1 MKRTILFLLAA
12 LVLGGCGHNF
22 NAATP
27 KGFVEL
33 EDQEDVG
40 YDYRA
45 TTADGLVISVR
56 EIDNDPEGPIEFW
69 SRAIENSMRQRGGY
83 ALLEKRDVKNVDGLA
98 GKQLRFGHDEA
109 SKPDLY
115 YVTLYV
121 TPKKLFVLE
130 AGGSKQQMESHEAQ
144 LDWSV
149 KNFRVK

>member
-1 MKRTILFLLAA
+1 MKRTILLLVTA
-12 LVLGGCGHNF
+12 LVLVGCGHNF

-33 EDQEDVG
+33 KDQEDQG

-45 TTADGLVISVR
+45 TTADGLVIAVR

-83 ALLEKRDVKNVDGLA
+83 ALLEKRDVKNVDGLD
-98 GKQLRFGHDEA
+98 GTQLRFGHDEA
-109 SKPDLY
+109 SKPHLY
-115 YVTLYV
+115 YVTLFV

-130 AGGSKQQMESHEAQ
+130 AGGTKQQMESHEAQ

-149 KNFRVK
+149 KEFRVK

>member
-1 MKRTILFLLAA
+1 MKRTILLLVTA
-12 LVLGGCGHNF
+12 LLLGGCGHSF
-22 NAATP
+22 YAATP

-33 EDQEDVG
+33 KDQEDRG

-45 TTADGLVISVR
+45 TTADGLVIAVR

-69 SRAIENSMRQRGGY
+69 SRAIQNTMRQRGGY
-83 ALLEKRDVKNVDGLA
+83 ALLDKRDVTNVDGLA
-98 GKQLRFGHDEA
+98 GRQLRFGHDEA

-121 TPKKLFVLE
+121 TPKKLYLLE